1 MPTYTILVIDDD
13 RLIRWSVSVVLGHAG
28 YRVQEATTGKEGLAA
43 VREHRPDLVLLD
55 IALPDLDGFAV
66 LEGIRQLR
74 PDLPILMMTADATSE
89 TARQALRLGARG
101 QLDKPFDPALL
112 QAAVSEA
119 LKPATPSE
127 YTND

>member
-28 YRVQEATTGKEGLAA
+28 YRVQEAATGKEGLAA
-43 VREHRPDLVLLD
+43 VLEHRPDLVLLD

-66 LEGIRQLR
+66 LEAIRQTH
-74 PDLPILMMTADATSE
+74 PDLPVLMMTADATSE
-89 TARQALRLGARG
+89 TARQALCLGARG

-112 QAAVSEA
+112 QATVSEA